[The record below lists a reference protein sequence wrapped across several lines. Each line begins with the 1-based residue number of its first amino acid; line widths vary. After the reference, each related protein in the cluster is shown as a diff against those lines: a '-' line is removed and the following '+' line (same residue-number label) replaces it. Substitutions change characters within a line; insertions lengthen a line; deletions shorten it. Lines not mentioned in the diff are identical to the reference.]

1 MMREWAIF
9 CVRVVL
15 GLIFGM
21 AGFYKCFIMTPAVHA
36 QRLFLI
42 PYDATWI
49 PNWLLWVTGV
59 SIPVV
64 ELTAGWLL
72 VVGWRVRESV
82 VALGLV
88 LILVTYGHLLLEP
101 LYSFSGHVIPRL
113 ALLVF
118 VALMKA
124 EDDRLSV
131 DYWITTR
138 KHVGRNPT
146 AEPSPSE
153 RD

>member
-21 AGFYKCFIMTPAVHA
+21 AGYYKCFIMTPPVHA
-36 QRLFLI
+36 ERLFLV

-49 PNWLLWVTGV
+49 PNWLLWVTGI
-59 SIPVV
+59 SIPVI
-64 ELTAGWLL
+64 ELVAGWLM
-72 VVGWRVRESV
+72 VVGWRVRESL

-88 LILVTYGHLLLEP
+88 LMLVTYGHLLLEP

-131 DYWITTR
+131 DHWITRRNRTR
-138 KHVGRNPT
+138 M
-146 AEPSPSE
+146 PSVPQP
-153 RD
+153 D